1 MKQSKILL
9 DTCSYLRL
17 AKNIYPLLK
26 QIFGDNNFCLYITK
40 EFQKEYEKSS
50 RLQNKFEWVNT
61 PEFVENRN
69 KPINISKKER
79 KEIEKTFEF
88 LLYEDFEGSENI
100 SKTDL
105 FCLSYAYVL
114 KIPIVTDDGNML
126 KIAKELN
133 IKTYK
138 TLELLKLMLDNNHI
152 SINNVRATV
161 SYWAYINDLPGDFK
175 KDYKKIF
182 SEEPPQKSYK

>member
-1 MKQSKILL
+1 M
-9 DTCSYLRL
+9 

-114 KIPIVTDDGNML
+114 KIPIVTDDNDML
-126 KIAKELN
+126 ELAEE
-133 IKTYK
+133 IGVKTYK
-138 TLELLKLMLDNNHI
+138 SLELLKLMLDCSFI
-152 SINNVRATV
+152 SIKDVRAIV
-161 SYWAYINDLPGDFK
+161 NYWAYIKDLPGNFK
-175 KDYKKIF
+175 KDYKKFF

>member
-40 EFQKEYEKSS
+40 EFQKEYEKSP
-50 RLQNKFEWVNT
+50 RLQNRFEWVNT
-61 PEFVENRN
+61 KEYVENRN
-69 KPINISKKER
+69 KPINVSTKER

-88 LLYEDFEGSENI
+88 LLNEPSENI

-105 FCLSYAYVL
+105 KCLSYAYVL

-138 TLELLKLMLDNNHI
+138 TLELLKLMLDNNHT

-161 SYWAYINDLPGDFK
+161 SYWVYINDLPKDFK
-175 KDYKKIF
+175 KDYKKF
-182 SEEPPQKSYK
+182 FVKNLPKKSYK